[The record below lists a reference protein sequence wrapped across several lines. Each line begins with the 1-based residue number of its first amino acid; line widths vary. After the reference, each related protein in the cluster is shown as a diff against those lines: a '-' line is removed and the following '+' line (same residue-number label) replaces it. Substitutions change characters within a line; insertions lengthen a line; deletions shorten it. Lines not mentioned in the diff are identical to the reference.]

1 MLGFSTRHPLM
12 RMLICA
18 ACLYHMAAMVSAN
31 LPFGTAFGNQL
42 RRPFQYYVGYVGLWQ
57 NWVMFHTIPHFRSI
71 RPVLVAQYPG
81 GSKSEHGPM
90 LPGLTP
96 YDHRTRLG
104 SLFFRYVWPTSD
116 INPYAESYLRKACT
130 EIAQKTGNKPSSVTL
145 RMDSQR
151 LAPLADVKKTHKPGK
166 AASDT
171 STLNV
176 SCP

>member
-1 MLGFSTRHPLM
+1 MLGFSTRHPVVRLI
-12 RMLICA
+12 ICA

-57 NWVMFHTIPHFRSI
+57 NWVMFHTIPHFRAI

-81 GSKSEHGPM
+81 GSKTEHGPM

-116 INPYAESYLRKACT
+116 INPYADAYLRTACK
-130 EIAQKTGNKPSSVTL
+130 EIAQKTGNKPSNVTL
-145 RMDSQR
+145 RMDSLR
-151 LAPLADVKKTHKPGK
+151 LAPLAEVKKNHKPGK
-166 AASDT
+166 PASDT

-176 SCP
+176 SCQ